1 MATNGPKGKGREG
14 AVKNRSQIKNP
25 KTKLWQKRHG
35 GSGEFMDDKTSTDKK
50 FKGIRKEK

>member
-14 AVKNRSQIKNP
+14 AVKDRSQLENP
-25 KTKLWQKRHG
+25 KTQLWQKRTEETG
-35 GSGEFMDDKTSTDKK
+35 RFIDDKTSDRKK